1 MATKR
6 SRASQTDIGDAAW
19 AYNRWPTIGLWSGGG
34 IGLLLSVLF
43 GAGWLLVIGS
53 IAGGAIGGCLLGV
66 LLAVL
71 VYPTRGAYRDTDAT
85 DPGQPGEPPSDRDPE
100 PRA

>member
-1 MATKR
+1 MMTER

-19 AYNRWPTIGLWSGGG
+19 AYNRWPTIGLWAGGG

-43 GAGWLLVIGS
+43 GAGWLIVLGS

-66 LLAVL
+66 VLAV
-71 VYPTRGAYRDTDAT
+71 VIYPSRAVSRETDAT
-85 DPGQPGEPPSDRDPE
+85 PPDRTGKSPSG
-100 PRA
+100 PAP

>member
-1 MATKR
+1 MATRR

-53 IAGGAIGGCLLGV
+53 IAGGAIGGCLLGA
-66 LLAVL
+66 LLAIV
-71 VYPTRGAYRDTDAT
+71 VYPTRGGYRDAEAP
-85 DPGQPGEPPSDRDPE
+85 DPDRPAEPPSGRGRE

>member
-1 MATKR
+1 MATRR

-34 IGLLLSVLF
+34 IGLLLSVIL
-43 GAGWLLVIGS
+43 GDSWLLVIGS
-53 IAGGAIGGCLLGV
+53 IAGGAIGGCLVGV

-71 VYPTRGAYRDTDAT
+71 VYPTRGVYRDKDAPVP
-85 DPGQPGEPPSDRDPE
+85 DRPEEPPSGRGRE